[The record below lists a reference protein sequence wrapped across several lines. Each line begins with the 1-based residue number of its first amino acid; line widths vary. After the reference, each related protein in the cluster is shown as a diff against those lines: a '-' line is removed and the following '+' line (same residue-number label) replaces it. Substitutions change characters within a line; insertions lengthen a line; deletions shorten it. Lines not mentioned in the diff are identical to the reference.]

1 LNIKIILAGL
11 AFIFSIVSA
20 FKENKG
26 VTKWMLSGVGFF
38 ILLFSIWDIYLTNKN
53 ENDHKKKV
61 DELSNQIRDSDRSD
75 SIRYAKIDSSLR
87 EYNLK
92 ISGDSLIKLANKT
105 SFNVKSENQK
115 GGQTAGIINNH

>member
-1 LNIKIILAGL
+1 
-11 AFIFSIVSA
+11 
-20 FKENKG
+20 
-26 VTKWMLSGVGFF
+26 MLSGVGFF